1 MSSSQKPPTVTPPLG
16 MFGPLADYMID
27 AAQRSVLFWDVLRQ
41 RGNQYREHLA
51 EAVPNVLSYEAELIM
66 DGRTLK
72 RPVNYGLV
80 RIVPPQGMTIDP
92 HRRPFVIVDPR
103 AGHGPG
109 IGGFKADS
117 EVGVI
122 FKAGHPMLLCW
133 IFA

>member
-1 MSSSQKPPTVTPPLG
+1 MSSNQSPAKQAQVRSD
-16 MFGPLADYMID
+16 MFRLFSPAMDYMID
-27 AAQRSVLFWDVLRQ
+27 AGQRTVLFWDVMRQ

-80 RIVPPQGMTIDP
+80 RIVPRQGVTIDP

-109 IGGFKADS
+109 IGSGKNPT
-117 EVGVI
+117 
-122 FKAGHPMLLCW
+122 K
-133 IFA
+133 